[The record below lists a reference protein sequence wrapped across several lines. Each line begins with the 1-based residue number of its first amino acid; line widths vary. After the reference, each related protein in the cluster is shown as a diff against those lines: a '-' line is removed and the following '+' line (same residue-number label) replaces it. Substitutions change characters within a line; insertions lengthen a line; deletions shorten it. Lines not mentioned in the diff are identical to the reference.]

1 MRLPLV
7 SSIAAVLFAAAA
19 PAHAVVGGA
28 VARDPNGVRQSVV
41 RVESSRGELC
51 SGVLIAPDLVLTAA
65 HCVLQRAAYRVI
77 AVDSAFRQ
85 RGVMAVAAALH
96 PAFVPGTT
104 PRTQPGVDLALLKL
118 SQPLGPDFVPLDPR
132 TAAPVGPGEGVE
144 PGRLRRGPPRA
155 RRATARVSAPDSA
168 RLARHVAGR
177 EPRPRGGGFAAAR
190 RHERGR
196 RLPGRFRGGR
206 SCVRGVQLLGI
217 VSWSSGALRGAG
229 QDRLRRLHGGDAGGR
244 ARLLDRSPRTNDLQ
258 RYTPAEAIARP
269 RAPSNAADWVGR

>member
-1 MRLPLV
+1 MKELAPPPPRVACSNAKRPSCPMRLPLV

-28 VARDPNGVRQSVV
+28 VARDPNGVRRSVV

-132 TAAPVGPGEGVE
+132 TAAPVDVCPRPGPQLRASRSAPRRAGRPRRGGRA
-144 PGRLRRGPPRA
+144 GRLRRDRGERA
-155 RRATARVSAPDSA
+155 GHRAGS
-168 RLARHVAGR
+168 
-177 EPRPRGGGFAAAR
+177 
-190 RHERGR
+190 
-196 RLPGRFRGGR
+196 
-206 SCVRGVQLLGI
+206 
-217 VSWSSGALRGAG
+217 
-229 QDRLRRLHGGDAGGR
+229 
-244 ARLLDRSPRTNDLQ
+244 
-258 RYTPAEAIARP
+258 
-269 RAPSNAADWVGR
+269 